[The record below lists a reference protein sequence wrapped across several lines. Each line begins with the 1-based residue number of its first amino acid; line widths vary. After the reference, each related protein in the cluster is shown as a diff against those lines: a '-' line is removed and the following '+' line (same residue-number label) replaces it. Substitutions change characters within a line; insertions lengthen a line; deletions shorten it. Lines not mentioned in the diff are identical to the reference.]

1 MYIIFLNIIFIILE
15 NFQILFLLIHKIIT
29 DLLIMKIIKVK

>member
-15 NFQILFLLIHKIIT
+15 NFQNYIIYINT
-29 DLLIMKIIKVK
+29 QNYN